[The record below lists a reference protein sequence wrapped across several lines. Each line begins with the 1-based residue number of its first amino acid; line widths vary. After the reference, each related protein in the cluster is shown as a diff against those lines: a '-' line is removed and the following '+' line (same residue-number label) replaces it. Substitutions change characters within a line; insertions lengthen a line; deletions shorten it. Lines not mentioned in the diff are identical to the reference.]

1 MTQQFA
7 ICLHFKFYMFFLCWQ
22 LCNYT
27 AACLNQDSLEKET
40 CFGLNKVKTTV
51 KHVKQCFIVSA
62 TGTTDASK

>member
-27 AACLNQDSLEKET
+27 AASLEKEIFNLNET

-51 KHVKQCFIVSA
+51 KHVKHLLE
-62 TGTTDASK
+62 